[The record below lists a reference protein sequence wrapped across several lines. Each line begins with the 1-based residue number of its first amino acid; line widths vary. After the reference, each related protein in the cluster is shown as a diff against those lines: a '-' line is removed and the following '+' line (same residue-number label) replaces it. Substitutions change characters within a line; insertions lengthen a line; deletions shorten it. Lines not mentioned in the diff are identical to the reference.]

1 MRIIPIIIGLFAQ
14 MICNFGCALSVKS
27 ALALFTL
34 KQKIMTYK
42 GFKITFDNSFDHA
55 GCYRIESKWQTC
67 WHSSFFWAIE
77 YCRAV
82 YEHLKGNFS
91 S

>member
-1 MRIIPIIIGLFAQ
+1 
-14 MICNFGCALSVKS
+14 
-27 ALALFTL
+27 
-34 KQKIMTYK
+34 MTYK

-55 GCYRIESKWQTC
+55 GCYRIENKWQTC

-82 YEHLKGNFS
+82 YEHLNGNVS